1 MVKEYSTSGVKIA
14 IVGVGGGGCNTIKRL
29 IDYGMKG
36 PELIAINTDRIHLD
50 TIKQPA
56 KKILIGQSITRGLG
70 AGGYPDI
77 AQKSAESSKPDIEA
91 ALSDVDLVFLVAGM
105 GGGTGT
111 GAAPVVAEVAKKN
124 GAIVVSIVTYPFR
137 IERARLQKAKEG
149 IENLKKVSDTLVII
163 DNQKLLDFVPNL
175 PIEQTFM
182 IADEIT
188 ARAVRGISETLLN
201 PSLINLDFADLTTI
215 MTGGGISMIAVGEGK
230 GISKVEEVVKNTL
243 DHRLLDVDP
252 TGAKGVLLHITGGP
266 DMTLGDANTVGEM
279 ITSEVDPYANVIY
292 GARMDQSYLGRIE
305 VIAIFTG
312 LKEGEALKA
321 IGLEDKKKKEEKKYG
336 DLWY

>member
-36 PELIAINTDRIHLD
+36 PELIAVNTDRIHLD
-50 TIKQPA
+50 TIKAPA

-70 AGGYPDI
+70 AGGYPEI
-77 AQKSAESSKPDIEA
+77 AQKSAEASKQEIES
-91 ALSDVDLVFLVAGM
+91 ALADVDLVFLVAGM

-111 GAAPVVAEVAKKN
+111 GASPVVAEIAKKN
-124 GAIVVSIVTYPFR
+124 GALVVSIVTYPFR

-149 IENLKKVSDTLVII
+149 IEALKKASDTLVII

-215 MTGGGISMIAVGEGK
+215 MTGGGISMISVGEGK
-230 GISKVEEVVKNTL
+230 GIAKVDEVVKSTL

-252 TGAKGVLLHITGGP
+252 SGAKGVLLHITGGP
-266 DMTLGDANTVGEM
+266 DLTLGDANMVGER
-279 ITSEVDPYANVIY
+279 ITAEVDPYANVIY

-321 IGLEDKKKKEEKKYG
+321 IGIGETKKKEEKTYG

>member
-1 MVKEYSTSGVKIA
+1 MAKEYSTSGIKIA

-29 IDYGMKG
+29 IDYGMNG
-36 PELIAINTDRIHLD
+36 PQLIAVNTDRIHLD

-70 AGGYPDI
+70 AGGFPEI
-77 AQKSAESSKPDIEA
+77 AQKSAEASRAELNQ
-91 ALSDVDLVFLVAGM
+91 ALEDVDLVFLTAGM

-111 GAAPVVAEVAKKN
+111 GAAPIVADVAKKN

-137 IERARLQKAKEG
+137 IEKARLLKAKEG

-163 DNQKLLDFVPNL
+163 DNQKLLEFVPNL
-175 PIEQTFM
+175 PIEQSFM

-188 ARAVRGISETLLN
+188 ARAVRGISETLLHA
-201 PSLINLDFADLTTI
+201 SLINLDFADLTTT

-230 GISKVEEVVKNTL
+230 GISRVDEVVKNTL

-252 TGAKGVLLHITGGP
+252 SGAKGILLHITGGP

-279 ITSEVDPYANVIY
+279 ITSEVDPHANVIY

-312 LKEGEALKA
+312 LKEGDALRA
-321 IGLEDKKKKEEKKYG
+321 IYGTEKKPKEKSTS

>member
-29 IDYGMKG
+29 IDYGLKG

-50 TIKQPA
+50 TIKSPA

-70 AGGYPDI
+70 AGGYPEI
-77 AQKSAESSKPDIEA
+77 AQKSAEASKPDIEA
-91 ALSDVDLVFLVAGM
+91 ALSDIDLVFLVAGM

-111 GAAPVVAEVAKKN
+111 GAAPVVADIAKKN
-124 GAIVVSIVTYPFR
+124 GALVISIVTYPFR

-163 DNQKLLDFVPNL
+163 DNQKLLDYVPNL

-252 TGAKGVLLHITGGP
+252 KGAKGVLLHITGGP

-312 LKEGEALKA
+312 LKEGEALRA
-321 IGLEDKKKKEEKKYG
+321 IDVETKKKEEKRYG

>member
-77 AQKSAESSKPDIEA
+77 AQKSAESNKPDIEA

-230 GISKVEEVVKNTL
+230 GIGKVEEVVKNTL

-321 IGLEDKKKKEEKKYG
+321 IGLEDKKKKEEKKYD

>member
-29 IDYGMKG
+29 IDYGLKG

-50 TIKQPA
+50 TIKSPA
-56 KKILIGQSITRGLG
+56 KRILIGQSITRGLG
-70 AGGYPDI
+70 AGGYPEI
-77 AQKSAESSKPDIEA
+77 AQKSAEASKPDIEA
-91 ALSDVDLVFLVAGM
+91 ALSDIDLVFLVAGM

-111 GAAPVVAEVAKKN
+111 GAAPVVADIAKKN
-124 GAIVVSIVTYPFR
+124 GALVISIVTYPFR

-163 DNQKLLDFVPNL
+163 DNQKLLDYVPNL

-252 TGAKGVLLHITGGP
+252 KGAKGVLLHITGGP

-292 GARMDQSYLGRIE
+292 GARMDRSYLGRIE

-312 LKEGEALKA
+312 LKEGEALRA
-321 IGLEDKKKKEEKKYG
+321 IDVETKKKEEKRYG

>member
-29 IDYGMKG
+29 IDYGLKG

-50 TIKQPA
+50 TIKPPA

-70 AGGYPDI
+70 AGGYPEI
-77 AQKSAESSKPDIEA
+77 AQKAAEASKPDIEA
-91 ALSDVDLVFLVAGM
+91 ALSDFDLVFLVAGM

-111 GAAPVVAEVAKKN
+111 GAAPVVADIAKKN
-124 GAIVVSIVTYPFR
+124 GALVVSIVTYPFR

-163 DNQKLLDFVPNL
+163 DNQKLLDYVPNL

-252 TGAKGVLLHITGGP
+252 KGAKGVLLHITGGP

-312 LKEGEALKA
+312 LKEGEALRA
-321 IGLEDKKKKEEKKYG
+321 ITAETKKKEEKRYG

>member
-29 IDYGMKG
+29 IDYGLKG

-50 TIKQPA
+50 TIKSPA
-56 KKILIGQSITRGLG
+56 KRILIGQSITRGLG
-70 AGGYPDI
+70 AGGYPEI
-77 AQKSAESSKPDIEA
+77 AQKSAEASKPDIEA
-91 ALSDVDLVFLVAGM
+91 ALSDIDLVFLVAGM

-111 GAAPVVAEVAKKN
+111 GAAPVVADIAKKN
-124 GAIVVSIVTYPFR
+124 GALVISIVTYPFR

-163 DNQKLLDFVPNL
+163 DNQKLLDYVPNL

-252 TGAKGVLLHITGGP
+252 KGAKGVLLHITGGP

-312 LKEGEALKA
+312 LKEGEALRA
-321 IGLEDKKKKEEKKYG
+321 IDVETKKKEEKRYG